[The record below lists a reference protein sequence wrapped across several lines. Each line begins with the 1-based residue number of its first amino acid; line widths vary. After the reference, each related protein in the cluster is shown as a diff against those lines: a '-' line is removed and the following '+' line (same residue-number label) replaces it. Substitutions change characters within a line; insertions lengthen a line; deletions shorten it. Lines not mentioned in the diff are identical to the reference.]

1 MIIFTGYVSNDIA
14 SSLMA
19 GDGDAEQVQDGALLE
34 HGEELRACVC
44 EHSASRE
51 SCCGLASDHR
61 SSGDHPCMLQIPS
74 DVHCRNGLCCSEST
88 LQIKKIADN
97 VFF

>member
-1 MIIFTGYVSNDIA
+1 MKYRDACQLSHKP
-14 SSLMA
+14 L
-19 GDGDAEQVQDGALLE
+19 GDAEQVLDGAQLE
-34 HGEELRACVC
+34 HGDAVQVCAC

-51 SCCGLASDHR
+51 SCC
-61 SSGDHPCMLQIPS
+61 DHPCMLQIPS